1 LRKALSNADD
11 FHFRSAEARIGD
23 KETITNR
30 GSAVKPSHAVVP
42 DTCNPVNINHLA
54 ESSSAFSLLAQN
66 EKLIDRSK

>member
-1 LRKALSNADD
+1 LRQALSNADD

-54 ESSSAFSLLAQN
+54 E
-66 EKLIDRSK
+66 